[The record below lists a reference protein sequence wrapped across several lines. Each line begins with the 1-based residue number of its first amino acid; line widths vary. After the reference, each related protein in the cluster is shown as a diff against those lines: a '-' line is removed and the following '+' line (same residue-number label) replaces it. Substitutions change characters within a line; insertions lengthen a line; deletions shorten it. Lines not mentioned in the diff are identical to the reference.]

1 MGWELYF
8 TAAIAVVAVI
18 FAGILSRRISSA
30 DTGNNEMQDIA
41 AAIQD
46 GAASFLRREYKIL
59 SIFVLIVAVILFVF
73 IDLDVADKY
82 AGSYTLARLD
92 SFPAFTLSYIL
103 GAFCSALTGYIGM
116 NVAVR
121 ANVRTAAQA
130 KEGLN
135 KALNLASW
143 HLSIKLSVKPLSL

>member
-30 DTGNNEMQDIA
+30 DTGNKEMQDIA

-59 SIFVLIVAVILFVF
+59 SIFVLIVAAILFIF
-73 IDLDVADKY
+73 IDH
-82 AGSYTLARLD
+82 
-92 SFPAFTLSYIL
+92 I
-103 GAFCSALTGYIGM
+103 
-116 NVAVR
+116 
-121 ANVRTAAQA
+121 
-130 KEGLN
+130 
-135 KALNLASW
+135 
-143 HLSIKLSVKPLSL
+143 